1 MKVNKLSEVTQSYPT
16 PSDPHGLQPT
26 RLLHPWDF
34 PGKSTGVGCHCL
46 LRTHVRIHNYK
57 GACVELPSAPP
68 SPQVHLHISAA
79 LTCFVT
85 YIKFSVHQIITI
97 LRKQTPLHSDFY
109 NDWGDSIKKKKP
121 KRPKWSLPYQRD
133 TGQKNVAWDHTTWNH
148 SFMQALGKLRA
159 FHSVKQPKKIQW
171 LSVGFYIARKY
182 AGSSLKV
189 QWLGLHAFTA
199 VALSSILVEGTKIL
213 ANHVVWQKKKKK
225 WWEGFTLI

>member
-1 MKVNKLSEVTQSYPT
+1 MIEETQ
-16 PSDPHGLQPT
+16 L
-26 RLLHPWDF
+26 
-34 PGKSTGVGCHCL
+34 
-46 LRTHVRIHNYK
+46 
-57 GACVELPSAPP
+57 
-68 SPQVHLHISAA
+68 
-79 LTCFVT
+79 
-85 YIKFSVHQIITI
+85 
-97 LRKQTPLHSDFY
+97 
-109 NDWGDSIKKKKP
+109 KKKKP

-213 ANHVVWQKKKKK
+213 ANHVVWQKKKK
-225 WWEGFTLI
+225 EMMRRFYTHIIFLLIQRTHTLPSEAILFYKVN